1 MPIFFIRFRQLLNLV
16 RYLSFRKAANYI
28 LLQLDCCLSYCKK
41 QLSKY
46 RHPFFISVEPANFC
60 NLHCPECPVG
70 IRQNSREAK
79 HTMEFDLFKKLIDE
93 LKPNLLHAI
102 FYFQGEPLLSRQ
114 LPEMIQYAHNAKIYT
129 STSTNAQLL
138 NKEMAE
144 KLILSGLD
152 KLIIS
157 IDGSTQE
164 AYQTYRVGGN
174 LQRAIEGAKQ
184 LAELKKQLNAVN
196 PFVEIQCLLLNSNEH
211 QIQEMKNLAK
221 KLGADKLTFKTAQFY
236 NFENGNELMPNN
248 SKHSRYKKDK
258 NGKYVLKKQLKNH
271 CKRLWTGAVVTTE
284 GNVLSCCFDKDHS
297 FSFGNVNENRFI
309 ECWHSEKASHF
320 RKNILTNR
328 KQFEMCRNC
337 TS

>member
-1 MPIFFIRFRQLLNLV
+1 MPIFFIRFRQLLNFV
-16 RYLSFRKAANYI
+16 RYLSFRKVANYI
-28 LLQLDCCLSYCKK
+28 LLQFDCCLSYYKK
-41 QLSKY
+41 QLSKRRY
-46 RHPFFISVEPANFC
+46 PFFISVEPANFC

-70 IRQNSREAK
+70 KRQNSQFAK
-79 HTMEFDLFKKLIDE
+79 HRMEFDLFKKLIDE
-93 LKPNLLHAI
+93 LKPTLLHTI

-114 LPEMIQYAHNAKIYT
+114 LSEMIQYAHDAKIYT

-144 KLILSGLD
+144 RLIRSGLD

-164 AYQTYRVGGN
+164 TYETYRVGGN

-196 PFVEIQCLLLNSNEH
+196 PFVEIQCLLLSSNEH
-211 QIQEMKNLAK
+211 QIQEMKKLAK
-221 KLGADKLTFKTAQFY
+221 ELGADKLTFKTAQFY

-258 NGKYVLKKQLKNH
+258 NGKYTLKKPLKNR

-284 GNVLSCCFDKDHS
+284 GNVLPCCFDKDHS
-297 FSFGNVNENRFI
+297 FSFGNFNENSFV
-309 ECWHSEKASHF
+309 ECWHSEKALRF